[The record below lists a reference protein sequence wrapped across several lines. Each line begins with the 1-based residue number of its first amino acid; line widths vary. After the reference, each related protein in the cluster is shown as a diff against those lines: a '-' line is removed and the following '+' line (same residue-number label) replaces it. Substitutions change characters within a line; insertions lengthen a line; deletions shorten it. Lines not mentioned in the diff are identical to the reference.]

1 LLSIMT
7 KFKKHW
13 RRWVLV
19 GIAIDCVALL
29 FGHRLFAAGS
39 VTITKA
45 ESIERLD
52 GSPLDA
58 DRQANGIFTVGG
70 NLTLTPGG
78 KITCSPTSSGACSV
92 RIAVGGNLEMLRDS
106 AILSGREEQA
116 GGPIEIG
123 VGGDFT
129 MRGPK
134 GGSSG
139 ARIAASDQGTA
150 GGAIEIYVI
159 GKATTERGSSIAS
172 DALDEGGQIAITAAA
187 TDIRGAVS
195 ADAPR
200 PGQIAVASTADSPRS

>member
-1 LLSIMT
+1 MT

-19 GIAIDCVALL
+19 GIAIDCIVLL
-29 FGHRLFAAGS
+29 FSHRLFAAGS

-78 KITCSPTSSGACSV
+78 KITCSRTSSGPCSV
-92 RIAVGGNLEMLRDS
+92 RIAVGGNLDMLRDS
-106 AILSGREEQA
+106 AILSGRDERA
-116 GGPIEIG
+116 GGPIEIA

-129 MRGPK
+129 MRGAR

-139 ARIAASDQGTA
+139 ARIAASDRGTD

-159 GKATTERGSSIAS
+159 GRATTERGSSIVS

-195 ADAPR
+195 ANASR
-200 PGQIAVASTADSPRS
+200 PGQIAVVSTSDSPRS

>member
-1 LLSIMT
+1 MT

-29 FGHRLFAAGS
+29 FSHRLFATAN
-39 VTITKA
+39 VTITRPEA
-45 ESIERLD
+45 IEKLD

-78 KITCSPTSSGACSV
+78 KITCSKSAASQPCSV
-92 RIAVGGNLEMLRDS
+92 RIAVGGNLVMLRDS
-106 AILSGREEQA
+106 EILSGGGEGA
-116 GGPIEIG
+116 GGPIEVA

-139 ARIAASDQGTA
+139 ARIAASDRGAA
-150 GGAIEIYVI
+150 GGAIDIYVI

-172 DALDEGGQIAITAAA
+172 DAVDEGGQIAITAAA

-195 ADAPR
+195 AKASR